1 MQFQL
6 QKEEQDLEQ
15 KISDIA
21 VVQLKKIKEKIV
33 GFEEFELQMERKWQ
47 ELEQR
52 KNMLFEIY
60 LSGVVDILS
69 PGIGQASQKY
79 LNFSFDPLGCISK
92 GAALFEMS

>member
-21 VVQLKKIKEKIV
+21 VVQLKKTKEKIV

-47 ELEQR
+47 QLEQR

-69 PGIGQASQKY
+69 TGIGQASQKY
-79 LNFSFDPLGCISK
+79 LNLSFDPLGCISK
-92 GAALFEMS
+92 GAALF